1 MKNKGFTLV
10 ELIAMIIILSVIM
23 LLSFSSLTNA
33 LKRTKLKEIDN
44 FKDKL
49 ITSTTLYVE
58 THLSNYPTLETNGGT
73 AEINVSELID
83 KGYVDS
89 EIENPTTCAIANT
102 YIEVKKQEDMTLSY
116 EVKCRT

>member
-23 LLSFSSLTNA
+23 LLSFSSLTKA
-33 LKRTKLKEIDN
+33 IERSYSQKEDD

-49 ITSTTLYVE
+49 ITATTLYVE

-73 AEINVSELID
+73 VNINLEELIREGYLD
-83 KGYVDS
+83 KNIYRPWECRYGD
-89 EIENPTTCAIANT
+89 EFIK
-102 YIEVKKQEDMTLSY
+102 VKKEEDMTLSY
-116 EVKCRT
+116 EVKC